1 MTLPTPADI
10 APSTQLGDAVLA
22 ALDALLP
29 PIRLGRCPVCDELVT
44 AIELER
50 SEGACLACTTG
61 PGRPAEEPAPAILR
75 ARRLHRPLV
84 VAPPRRPEGR
94 VSL

>member
-1 MTLPTPADI
+1 MTLPTPADF

-50 SEGACLACTTG
+50 PEGACLACTTG
-61 PGRPAEEPAPAILR
+61 PGRPAEEPASAILR